1 MESIENISLAKIIP
15 AQNNLFGKYDDDK
28 LQELAESII
37 SNGILEPLI
46 VCPVGFKGDM
56 EIISGNNR
64 YYAAQIAKLSTV
76 PCIIVNPTSDDDK
89 ELIAI
94 ESNRHRSLNDLP
106 LSKRVII
113 VARWYNSMIR
123 KGKFNGDKNSENEP
137 SNELGNDVSGG
148 CGHSGHDD
156 GILDLSERSAR
167 RYASIARL
175 PEYHLE
181 RLDTKEIGIRAAQEI
196 VSLRPDTL
204 SLLDVVMDT
213 NELVLT
219 HQIAVALR
227 AADEKGKLL
236 RPDDILDIFTSSKK
250 KVEKKP
256 SYSIKQAT
264 LKKYF
269 TKDNLADIESEVDKA
284 LTLRRI
290 TIPELLDEHNY
301 KTDDIDELI
310 INALKSY
317 LK

>member
-123 KGKFNGDKNSENEP
+123 KGKFSADKNSENEP
-137 SNELGNDVSGG
+137 SNELGTDVSGG

-204 SLLDVVMDT
+204 SLLDVVMGT

-236 RPDDILDIFTSSKK
+236 RPDDILDIFTNSKK